1 MRSFVSSYIA
11 HILLETE
18 LLFSLHRRTAF
29 IIFFVPIVYTLLFG
43 GLFFKNAVTAVPVAV
58 YNLDRGASGRQF
70 VRDLAASPDLRLC
83 EMDGAGQDTVQT
95 MAEKGFTAAVTIPPG
110 FSRHIASGRMT
121 TIELVVDNSNTV
133 LGGVATRAVQEVV
146 STWDG
151 RIAAR
156 QRLAAGWNQNEAQA
170 MLTLRNR
177 IIGNPTPHPPCRPDW
192 GYLCPR
198 AVAGLGS
205 PPPGLSLAPA
215 HRGLSSGQ
223 RDGLP
228 GRSPLVPVSLPGFQ
242 SGLFRNCGPWALG
255 MDGPADG
262 SLYFG
267 HPGVFFV
274 HGILG
279 RAAGTSHNLCLV
291 LCHAVGVVYRCH
303 LAAPFHEC
311 GELAPFLSGSRR
323 LCCRRY
329 AAVSGPGQCSGL
341 GDSRHGY
348 YGRHG
353 LFRVMAVKIGLYWLC
368 SFLSVLSGIGILI
381 GLFRL
386 PLYGNLGAVLLLCGA
401 FLFAV
406 ENMAGLL
413 ALYFRTKLTL
423 TQFLV
428 FYSLPAF
435 LISGY
440 IWPEQAMPGII
451 RFLAWLQPL
460 HYAMVDFRQLA
471 LTGQSATWGIH
482 ACLLAGAGVIAAFF
496 TLKYVK

>member
-177 IIGNPTPHPPCRPDW
+177 IIGNPTGGYEDFFLVILILHAVQIGAIFALGPSLVLEVHRRDCPWHQHIGAYLLAKGTVYLGVVLLSLSLCLAFSLAFFGIAAHGPWAWMVLLMAAYISAILAFSLFMGSWAGQPEQAITYALFYVMPSVLFTGAIWPRHSMNAASLLLSYLVPGGYVAEDTRRFLVLGSAPDW
-192 GYLCPR
+192 GT
-198 AVAGLGS
+198 AAM
-205 PPPGLSLAPA
+205 AI
-215 HRGLSSGQ
+215 
-223 RDGLP
+223 
-228 GRSPLVPVSLPGFQ
+228 
-242 SGLFRNCGPWALG
+242 
-255 MDGPADG
+255 MDGTACSVSWLLKSDCTG
-262 SLYFG
+262 
-267 HPGVFFV
+267 
-274 HGILG
+274 
-279 RAAGTSHNLCLV
+279 
-291 LCHAVGVVYRCH
+291 
-303 LAAPFHEC
+303 
-311 GELAPFLSGSRR
+311 
-323 LCCRRY
+323 Y
-329 AAVSGPGQCSGL
+329 A
-341 GDSRHGY
+341 
-348 YGRHG
+348 
-353 LFRVMAVKIGLYWLC
+353 
-368 SFLSVLSGIGILI
+368 
-381 GLFRL
+381 
-386 PLYGNLGAVLLLCGA
+386 
-401 FLFAV
+401 
-406 ENMAGLL
+406 
-413 ALYFRTKLTL
+413 
-423 TQFLV
+423 V
-428 FYSLPAF
+428 FYPSC
-435 LISGY
+435 
-440 IWPEQAMPGII
+440 QA
-451 RFLAWLQPL
+451 
-460 HYAMVDFRQLA
+460 
-471 LTGQSATWGIH
+471 SAS
-482 ACLLAGAGVIAAFF
+482 
-496 TLKYVK
+496 